1 MSIIDFNFLG
11 LDLSKTPSV
20 KEPGLLWIIPV
31 LATGSAFFSN
41 WVSQKLNPMSPEQAQ
56 QMKTM
61 NMMMP
66 LMTAFFTF
74 TLSAGIGLYWF
85 ASTMLSVLQM
95 VLLTKYFEKKFNSDN
110 FVSDNKGKGKKQ

>member
-1 MSIIDFNFLG
+1 
-11 LDLSKTPSV
+11 
-20 KEPGLLWIIPV
+20 
-31 LATGSAFFSN
+31 
-41 WVSQKLNPMSPEQAQ
+41 MSPEQAQ

-74 TLSAGIGLYWF
+74 TLSAGIGVYWF

-95 VLLTKYFEKKFNSDN
+95 YLLTKFFEKKIKPED
-110 FVSDNKGKGKKQ
+110 FVSDKKGKGKK

>member
-1 MSIIDFNFLG
+1 M
-11 LDLSKTPSV
+11 
-20 KEPGLLWIIPV
+20 LWLIPI

-74 TLSAGIGLYWF
+74 TLPAGIGLYWF
-85 ASTMLSVLQM
+85 ISTIVSVLQM
-95 VLLTKYFEKKFNSDN
+95 VLLTKYFEKKYVNKD
-110 FVSDNKGKGKKQ
+110 FVSEKKEKGKK